1 MGTHAQQPQILNQPP
16 APTRVI
22 HSSSVSNTPDWS
34 ALRLFNQYRFIL
46 LLALA
51 AVYYLSHDQRTLGTR
66 NTDLFEVLHLAYL
79 VTTLAFV
86 YLIRVQTP
94 NVNTQFFIQ
103 NYLDILFICG
113 MMYASGGVDSGLG
126 PLLLMNLAILSQLAS
141 VRHSLLF
148 ASISSMVVMGEELL
162 ARLLVG
168 PDAVN
173 FESTAVLGSLLFA
186 TAWIMSVPVRRMV
199 SRQMVKSSRSR
210 VVLDVEHIAHLNE
223 EIIRELD
230 SGVVVIDRNN
240 NVQLIN
246 DTARALLSAEF
257 KTMPLQLRKLC
268 PELLVSLQASMRS
281 PTHET
286 RPFSIAATGQ
296 SLLPQYIALS
306 KGGMLI
312 KVDDHAHI
320 RKQFQQLK
328 MASLGR
334 LSASIAHEIR
344 NPLGAISHAVQ
355 LIQESPTLDP
365 KDAELL
371 LIAKRHTQ
379 RINRIVEDVLQLSNR
394 QQINHEVVA
403 VDQLIHDFAAR
414 FIEENGLDKA
424 RLTVTAVPAL
434 AMIDPGHL
442 DQVLWNLCTNAY
454 VHNQYESL
462 TMKIHCWQSD
472 HGITVVDVIDD
483 GKGISDMDIENLFDP
498 FYSTH
503 HAGTG
508 LGLYIIRE
516 LCELNNAQVECIP
529 SQGGAHFRMT
539 LASSQNLAA

>member
-1 MGTHAQQPQILNQPP
+1 MGTHAQQQQTLNQTP

-22 HSSSVSNTPDWS
+22 HSSSVANTPDWS
-34 ALRLFNQYRFIL
+34 ALTLFNQYRLIL

-51 AVYYLSHDQRTLGTR
+51 AVYYLSDDQRTLGTR
-66 NTDLFEVLHLAYL
+66 NSDLFEVLHLGYL
-79 VTTLAFV
+79 VTTLGFV
-86 YLIRVQTP
+86 YLIRIQTP
-94 NVNTQFFIQ
+94 TVNTQFFIQ
-103 NYLDILFICG
+103 NYLDILFISG
-113 MMYASGGVDSGLG
+113 LMYASGGVQSGLG
-126 PLLLMNLAILSQLAS
+126 PVLLVNLAILSQLAS
-141 VRHSLLF
+141 VRHALLF
-148 ASISSMVVMGEELL
+148 ASISSMIVMGEELL

-186 TAWIMSVPVRRMV
+186 TAWIMSVPVRRLM
-199 SRQMVKSSRSR
+199 SRQMVRSSRSR

-230 SGVVVIDRNN
+230 SGVIVVDSNN
-240 NVQLIN
+240 NIQLIN

-257 KTMPLQLRKLC
+257 KTMPLHLRKLC
-268 PELLVSLQASMRS
+268 PELLTSLQTSERS

-286 RPFSIAATGQ
+286 RPFSILATGQ
-296 SLLPQYIALS
+296 SLLPQFIALS

-312 KVDDHAHI
+312 KIDDHAHI

-328 MASLGR
+328 MASLGK

-394 QQINHEVVA
+394 QQMNHEVVS
-403 VDQLIHDFAAR
+403 VDKLVHDFAKR
-414 FIEENGLDKA
+414 FVEENGLNKDRIA
-424 RLTVTAVPAL
+424 VTTVPSR
-434 AMIDPGHL
+434 AMVDPGHL
-442 DQVLWNLCTNAY
+442 DQVLWNLCTNAH
-454 VHNQYESL
+454 VHNQYDTL
-462 TMKIHCWQSD
+462 TMHIHCWQSES
-472 HGITVVDVIDD
+472 GVTVVDVIDN
-483 GKGISDMDIENLFDP
+483 GKGISDIDIENLFDP

-516 LCELNNAQVECIP
+516 LCELNNAKIECVP
-529 SQGGAHFRMT
+529 SQEGAHFRMT
-539 LASSQNLAA
+539 LASSQNMAA

>member
-1 MGTHAQQPQILNQPP
+1 MVTNAQQLQTLKQTP

-22 HSSSVSNTPDWS
+22 DNSVSNTPDWS
-34 ALRLFNQYRFIL
+34 ALRLFNQYRLIL
-46 LLALA
+46 LIALA
-51 AVYYLSHDQRTLGTR
+51 AVYYLSDDQRTLGSR
-66 NTDLFEVLHLAYL
+66 SSDLFEILHLAYA
-79 VTTLAFV
+79 VTTLGFV
-86 YLIRVQTP
+86 YLIRIQTP
-94 NVNTQFFIQ
+94 SVSTQFFIQ
-103 NYLDILFICG
+103 NYLDILFIG
-113 MMYASGGVDSGLG
+113 GLMYASGGMQSGLG
-126 PLLLMNLAILSQLAS
+126 PLLLINLALLSQLAS

-148 ASISSMVVMGEELL
+148 ASISTMVVIGEELL
-162 ARLLVG
+162 TRLLLG
-168 PDAVN
+168 PEAVN

-186 TAWIMSVPVRRMV
+186 TAWIMSVPLRRLM

-230 SGVVVIDRNN
+230 SGVIVLDSNN
-240 NVQLIN
+240 NIQLIN

-257 KTMPLQLRKLC
+257 MVMPQQLRKLC
-268 PELLVSLQASMRS
+268 PELLSSLQISERS
-281 PTHET
+281 PTQET
-286 RPFSIAATGQ
+286 RPFAIASTGQ
-296 SLLPQYIALS
+296 TLLPQFIALS

-312 KVDDHAHI
+312 KIDDHAHI

-328 MASLGR
+328 MASLGK

-365 KDAELL
+365 KDADLL

-394 QQINHEVVA
+394 SQVNHELVS
-403 VDQLIHDFAAR
+403 VDELVNDFAQR
-414 FIEENGLDKA
+414 YIEENGLSKNT
-424 RLTVTAVPAL
+424 LTVSATPSR
-434 AMIDPGHL
+434 AMIDSGHL
-442 DQVLWNLCTNAY
+442 DQVLWNLCTNAH
-454 VHNQYESL
+454 VHNQYDALS
-462 TMKIHCWQSD
+462 MHIHCWQSES
-472 HGITVVDVIDD
+472 GTTIVDVTDN

-516 LCELNNAQVECIP
+516 LCELNNAKIECVP
-529 SQGGAHFRMT
+529 SEEGAHFRMT
-539 LASSQNLAA
+539 LTSSKNLAA

>member
-1 MGTHAQQPQILNQPP
+1 MNQSP

-22 HSSSVSNTPDWS
+22 QSSSVANTPDWS
-34 ALRLFNQYRFIL
+34 ALRLFNQYRLIL

-51 AVYYLSHDQRTLGTR
+51 AVYYFSDDQRTLGTR
-66 NTDLFEVLHLAYL
+66 SSDLFEVLHLGYL
-79 VTTLAFV
+79 VTTLGFI
-86 YLIRVQTP
+86 YLIQIQTP
-94 NVNTQFFIQ
+94 NVTTQFFIQ
-103 NYLDILFICG
+103 NYFDILFISG
-113 MMYASGGVDSGLG
+113 LMYASGGVQSGLG
-126 PLLLMNLAILSQLAS
+126 PVLLVNLAILSQLAS
-141 VRHSLLF
+141 VRHALLF
-148 ASISSMVVMGEELL
+148 ASISSMIVIGEELL

-173 FESTAVLGSLLFA
+173 FESTAVLGSLLFT
-186 TAWIMSVPVRRMV
+186 TAWIMSVPVRRLT
-199 SRQMVKSSRSR
+199 SRQLVKSSRSR

-230 SGVVVIDRNN
+230 SGVVVVDSNN

-257 KTMPLQLRKLC
+257 TTMPQHLRKLC
-268 PELLVSLQASMRS
+268 PELLTSMQTSERS

-286 RPFSIAATGQ
+286 RPFSIVATGQ
-296 SLLPQYIALS
+296 SLLPQFTALS
-306 KGGMLI
+306 KSGMLI
-312 KVDDHAHI
+312 KIDDHAHI

-328 MASLGR
+328 MASLGK

-344 NPLGAISHAVQ
+344 NPLDAISHAVQ

-394 QQINHEVVA
+394 QQIKHEVVS
-403 VDQLIHDFAAR
+403 VDELVHDFSER
-414 FIEENGLDKA
+414 FIEENGLNKD
-424 RLTVTAVPAL
+424 RLTVTTVPSH

-442 DQVLWNLCTNAY
+442 DQVLWNLCTNAH
-454 VHNQYESL
+454 VHNQYETL
-462 TMKIHCWQSD
+462 TMHIHCWQSESCV
-472 HGITVVDVIDD
+472 TVIDVIDN

-516 LCELNNAQVECIP
+516 LCELNNAQIECVP
-529 SQGGAHFRMT
+529 SHEGAHFRMT

>member
-1 MGTHAQQPQILNQPP
+1 MVIQPQLQQTLNQTP

-22 HSSSVSNTPDWS
+22 QSSTIANTPDWS
-34 ALRLFNQYRFIL
+34 ALRLFNQYRLLL

-51 AVYYLSHDQRTLGTR
+51 AVYYLSDDQRTLGSR
-66 NTDLFEVLHLAYL
+66 NSDLFEVLHLAYL
-79 VTTLAFV
+79 VTTLGFI
-86 YLIRVQTP
+86 YLIRIQTP
-94 NVNTQFFIQ
+94 TVTTQFFIQ
-103 NYLDILFICG
+103 NYFDILLISG
-113 MMYASGGVDSGLG
+113 LMYASGGVQSGLG
-126 PLLLMNLAILSQLAS
+126 PVLLINLAILSQLAS
-141 VRHSLLF
+141 VRHALLF
-148 ASISSMVVMGEELL
+148 AAISSMIVISEELL

-168 PDAVN
+168 PEAVN
-173 FESTAVLGSLLFA
+173 FESTAVLGTLLFA
-186 TAWIMSVPVRRMV
+186 TAWIMSVPVRRLM
-199 SRQMVKSSRSR
+199 SRQLVKSSRSR

-257 KTMPLQLRKLC
+257 TAMPVQLKKIC
-268 PELLVSLQASMRS
+268 PELLTSLQTSERS
-281 PTHET
+281 PTQET
-286 RPFSIAATGQ
+286 RPFTITTTGQ
-296 SLLPQYIALS
+296 SLLPQFIALS

-394 QQINHEVVA
+394 QQLNHEIVS
-403 VDQLIHDFAAR
+403 VDQLVHDFAAR
-414 FIEENGLDKA
+414 FIEENGLQKDSI
-424 RLTVTAVPAL
+424 TVTAVPSQA
-434 AMIDPGHL
+434 IVDPGHL
-442 DQVLWNLCTNAY
+442 DQVLWNLCTNAH
-454 VHNQYESL
+454 VHNQYDPL
-462 TMKIHCWQSD
+462 TMQILCWQSES
-472 HGITVVDVIDD
+472 GATIVDVIDD

-516 LCELNNAQVECIP
+516 LCELNKAQIECIP
-529 SQGGAHFRMT
+529 SQAGAHFRMT

>member
-1 MGTHAQQPQILNQPP
+1 MGIHAQQLLTLNQTP
-16 APTRVI
+16 APIRVI
-22 HSSSVSNTPDWS
+22 NSSSVANTPDWS
-34 ALRLFNQYRFIL
+34 ALRLFNQYRLIL

-51 AVYYLSHDQRTLGTR
+51 AVYYLSDNQRTLGAR
-66 NTDLFEVLHLAYL
+66 NSDLFEVLHLAYL
-79 VTTLAFV
+79 VTTLAFI
-86 YLIRVQTP
+86 YLIRIQTP
-94 NVNTQFFIQ
+94 NVTTQFFIQ
-103 NYLDILFICG
+103 NYLDILFISAL
-113 MMYASGGVDSGLG
+113 MYSSGGVQSGLG
-126 PLLLMNLAILSQLAS
+126 PVLLMNLAILSQLAS

-148 ASISSMVVMGEELL
+148 AAITSMIVMGEELL
-162 ARLLVG
+162 SRLLVG
-168 PDAVN
+168 AEAVN

-186 TAWIMSVPVRRMV
+186 TAWIMSVPVRRLM
-199 SRQMVKSSRSR
+199 SRQMVNSSRSR

-230 SGVVVIDRNN
+230 SGVVVIDGNN

-257 KTMPLQLRKLC
+257 SVMPQQLRKLC
-268 PELLVSLQASMRS
+268 PELLSSLKISERS
-281 PTHET
+281 PTQET
-286 RPFSIAATGQ
+286 RPFEIAATGQ
-296 SLLPQYIALS
+296 SLLPQFIALS

-312 KVDDHAHI
+312 KIDDHAHI

-394 QQINHEVVA
+394 QQVNHTVVS
-403 VDQLIHDFAAR
+403 VDELVHDFAER
-414 FIEENGLDKA
+414 FVDENGLS
-424 RLTVTAVPAL
+424 RETLTVTAVPSRAK
-434 AMIDPGHL
+434 IDAGHL
-442 DQVLWNLCTNAY
+442 DQVLWNLCTNAQ
-454 VHNQYESL
+454 VHNQYDSL
-462 TMKIHCWQSD
+462 TMNILCWQSES
-472 HGITVVDVIDD
+472 GVTIVDVIDN

-529 SQGGAHFRMT
+529 RQEGAHFRLT
-539 LASSQNLAA
+539 LASSQNKAA

>member
-1 MGTHAQQPQILNQPP
+1 
-16 APTRVI
+16 
-22 HSSSVSNTPDWS
+22 
-34 ALRLFNQYRFIL
+34 L
-46 LLALA
+46 LLAIA
-51 AVYYLSHDQRTLGTR
+51 AVYYISDVYRALGASNR
-66 NTDLFEVLHLAYL
+66 DLFEVIYLAYL
-79 VTTLAFV
+79 VATLGFI
-86 YLIRVQTP
+86 YMIRIQKLE
-94 NVNTQFFIQ
+94 VNSQFFLQ
-103 NYLDILFICG
+103 NYFDILFIG
-113 MMYASGGVDSGLG
+113 GLMYASGGVQSGLG
-126 PLLLMNLAILSQLAS
+126 PLLLINLAIFSQLAS
-141 VRHSLLF
+141 VKHALLF
-148 ASISSMVVMGEELL
+148 AAISSMVVIGQELL
-162 ARLLVG
+162 ARLLERSEG
-168 PDAVN
+168 VN

-186 TAWIMSVPVRRMV
+186 TAWIMSVPVRRLM
-199 SRQMVKSSRSR
+199 SRQMVNSSRSR

-230 SGVVVIDRNN
+230 SGVVVVDRHN

-257 KTMPLQLRKLC
+257 TAMPIHLRKLC
-268 PELLVSLQASMRS
+268 PELLTSSQISERS
-281 PTHET
+281 PTQET
-286 RPFSIAATGQ
+286 RPFSIASTGQ
-296 SLLPQYIALS
+296 SLLPQFIALS
-306 KGGMLI
+306 NGGMLI
-312 KVDDHAHI
+312 KIDDHAHI

-355 LIQESPTLDP
+355 LIQESPTLDAN
-365 KDAELL
+365 DAKLL

-394 QQINHEVVA
+394 QKIDHEVVL
-403 VDQLIHDFAAR
+403 VDQLLQDFAAR
-414 FIEENGLDKA
+414 FREENDLEDD
-424 RLTVTAVPAL
+424 RLTLTTAPSSAIV
-434 AMIDPGHL
+434 DPGHL

-454 VHNQYESL
+454 VHNQDDSM
-462 TMKIHCWQSD
+462 TMQIHCWQSES
-472 HGITVVDVIDD
+472 GVTIVDFMDN

-516 LCELNNAQVECIP
+516 LCELNKAHIECIP
-529 SQGGAHFRMT
+529 SQEGAHFRLT